1 MDDSFRLL
9 DEIERAEAG
18 DAAAMRRVAFY
29 LLYENNMEGLEEE
42 IAERCLRYLHGAI
55 AAGDPDAMMDLG
67 GMYIAGRGVQKSREE
82 ALYWYGKAAELKHP
96 VAFNRIAQ
104 VYLYDEDTEGLGYL
118 PSTDDPD
125 RLQNAFDNF
134 QKGAEL
140 GEAGCMNELG
150 IMFMK
155 GECTKADEEEGF
167 RWFKRAYN
175 APVSD
180 PSDHAQAA
188 YSLAVCYHYGD
199 GVKKDLMM
207 ALQYAK
213 EAREINLQEYKEG
226 HSGTHY
232 FVEQASEEI
241 QKIISEMEDSE

>member
-1 MDDSFRLL
+1 MDDTFRLS
-9 DEIERAEAG
+9 EVIKKAEAG
-18 DAAAMRRVAFY
+18 DASAMRRAAYY
-29 LLYENNMEGLEEE
+29 LLYENNMEDLEDE
-42 IAERCLRYLHGAI
+42 IAERCLRYLRGAI
-55 AAGDPDAMMDLG
+55 SAGNPDAMMDLG
-67 GMYIAGRGVQKSREE
+67 GMYLSGRGVQKNRET

-125 RLQNAFDNF
+125 RLQIAFDYF
-134 QKGAEL
+134 RKGAEL

-150 IMFMK
+150 IMFMT
-155 GECTKADEEEGF
+155 GECTMVDEEEGF

-180 PSDHAQAA
+180 PGDHAQAA
-188 YSLAVCYHYGD
+188 YNLAVCYHHGN
-199 GVKKDLMM
+199 GVKKDLVT
-207 ALQYAK
+207 ALEYAK
-213 EAREINLQEYKEG
+213 EARDINVQEYKKG
-226 HSGTHY
+226 HPGTHY

-241 QKIISEMEDSE
+241 QKIMSEIEDGA